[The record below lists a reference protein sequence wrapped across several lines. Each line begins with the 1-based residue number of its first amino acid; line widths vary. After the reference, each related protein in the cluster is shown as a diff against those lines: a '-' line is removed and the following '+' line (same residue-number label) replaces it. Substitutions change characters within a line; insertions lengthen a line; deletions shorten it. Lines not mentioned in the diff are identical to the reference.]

1 MSQLL
6 SMFQLP
12 NLSMYHL
19 IVFRCIFLHICIFSW
34 FYLCI
39 CVGVFNISVT
49 FGFVMLCKYCKKVKF
64 QSKLGKSGIEFT
76 SQIWILLRDFMFETK
91 AVKCKHKIIE
101 RRHNKEHLNV
111 AVYSNGSGFILEI
124 EHIIN
129 FLWF

>member
-1 MSQLL
+1 
-6 SMFQLP
+6 
-12 NLSMYHL
+12 
-19 IVFRCIFLHICIFSW
+19 
-34 FYLCI
+34 
-39 CVGVFNISVT
+39 
-49 FGFVMLCKYCKKVKF
+49 
-64 QSKLGKSGIEFT
+64 
-76 SQIWILLRDFMFETK
+76 MFETK